1 VDSVH
6 DEYSG
11 LAKLRRIDVGT
22 EYALGDYPWTA
33 RVMASSGAAFIAEV
47 GREDCDAA
55 ETALLIELG
64 YHAVL
69 AVGVRSGDRGYLLEI
84 FARPRHELASVA
96 PHVRVL
102 ANYCATT
109 CT

>member
-1 VDSVH
+1 MH

-22 EYALGDYPWTA
+22 EYALADFPWTA
-33 RVMASSGAAFIAEV
+33 GVMASPGTAFIAEV
-47 GREDCDAA
+47 GHEDCDAA
-55 ETALLIELG
+55 ETALLSELG

-69 AVGVRSGDRGYLLEI
+69 AVGVRSADRGYLVEL
-84 FARPRHELASVA
+84 FARPRHELGSVA

-109 CT
+109 CL